1 MKPLIKKT
9 IIIPRKYKTNKT
21 NKIYHTSINYND
33 SIYIDYSN
41 QSTIYHFLHS
51 KNLSSTNLSQ
61 INN

>member
-1 MKPLIKKT
+1 MKPLLKKQIIISCKHKKT
-9 IIIPRKYKTNKT
+9 KT
-21 NKIYHTSINYND
+21 YHTSINYND

>member
-1 MKPLIKKT
+1 MKPLLKNPINFL
-9 IIIPRKYKTNKT
+9 RKYKKT
-21 NKIYHTSINYND
+21 KIYHTSINYND

-51 KNLSSTNLSQ
+51 KNMSSTNLSQ

>member
-9 IIIPRKYKTNKT
+9 IIIPYKYKT

-51 KNLSSTNLSQ
+51 KNLSSTNLSE

>member
-9 IIIPRKYKTNKT
+9 IIIPRKYKT

-41 QSTIYHFLHS
+41 QSTIFHFLHS
-51 KNLSSTNLSQ
+51 QNTSSTNLSQ

>member
-1 MKPLIKKT
+1 MKPLVKKT
-9 IIIPRKYKTNKT
+9 LVIPRKYKK

-41 QSTIYHFLHS
+41 QSTIFHFLHS
-51 KNLSSTNLSQ
+51 QNTSSTNLSQ